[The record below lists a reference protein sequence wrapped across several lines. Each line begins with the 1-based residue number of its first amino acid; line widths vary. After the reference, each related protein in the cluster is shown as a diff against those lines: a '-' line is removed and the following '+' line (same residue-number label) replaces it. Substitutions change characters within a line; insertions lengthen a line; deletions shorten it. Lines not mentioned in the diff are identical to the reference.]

1 MSATGLTSAG
11 VEWRPIPSYEGMYE
25 VSSAGQVRSL
35 ARNQL
40 MPTGG
45 IRRLP
50 QRVMVATPG
59 AGGYPRVTLSRA
71 GRRTCPPVHQLVA
84 RAFLAASH
92 FGGAVV
98 CHADGNPLNNNV
110 QNLRWGTTSDNMRD
124 CLAHGTHAEA
134 RRTHCDSGHR
144 YTEANTAIRV
154 RNGRE
159 HRVCRACHRD
169 RCRTH
174 RERKGVAA

>member
-1 MSATGLTSAG
+1 MTAATPIPAG
-11 VEWRPIPSYEGMYE
+11 VEWRPIPGYEGMYE

-45 IRRLP
+45 IHRLP
-50 QRVMVATPG
+50 QRVMVTTLG

-84 RAFLAASH
+84 RAFLAGSH
-92 FGGAVV
+92 FCGAVV

-110 QNLRWGTTSDNMRD
+110 QNLRWGTASDNMRD

-134 RRTHCDSGHR
+134 RRTHCDAGHP
-144 YTEANTAIRV
+144 YTEENTSIRV

-159 HRVCRACHRD
+159 HRVCRACNRENSRAHRA
-169 RCRTH
+169 
-174 RERKGVAA
+174 RKGLAA